1 MTYSPSRSVRVLKS
15 MPRIFDIFILVLGVY
30 LFPASND
37 FSIAFILYAIVLW
50 KTIAYFTNI
59 YFWVSYMRLV
69 VILFRLGTHFL
80 SFIVGLFAYIGLFKM
95 PDLNRVQLVYYFLF
109 CMLIVSI
116 AHLLWFLVRV
126 RHNKL
131 IKRRPL
137 PTVLVGNTPKIN
149 ELKAILADRTD
160 FGFRVDRHLKT
171 DAIKSAISS
180 IDPKRTQVIFCSL
193 KEFSDREI
201 VELQKFT
208 HNHFI
213 QLKFLADIEFLL
225 NQATIQEYIDYLPV
239 ISIRETPLEKE
250 SNRYVKRLLDITV
263 TLLVIL
269 GVLIWLYPVL
279 WVLIRVTSKGPAIFP
294 QKRNGVNNK
303 VFHCYKFRSMRLNN
317 STSQATQNDNRIT
330 PIGKFIRKTSIDE
343 LPQFFNVLLGDMSV
357 VGPRPHMEAHNKKFA
372 EKTDTFAFRHVVKPG
387 ITGLAQT
394 KGYRGEIKSDEDIV
408 NRIKYDIFYIK
419 NWTLLLDIK
428 IIFQTGWLVIFGDK
442 KAY

>member
-1 MTYSPSRSVRVLKS
+1 
-15 MPRIFDIFILVLGVY
+15 
-30 LFPASND
+30 
-37 FSIAFILYAIVLW
+37 
-50 KTIAYFTNI
+50 
-59 YFWVSYMRLV
+59 
-69 VILFRLGTHFL
+69 
-80 SFIVGLFAYIGLFKM
+80 
-95 PDLNRVQLVYYFLF
+95 
-109 CMLIVSI
+109 MLIVSI